1 MEIPDRVGDDGE
13 IATQVGHDVE
23 GGGNDEKSVLDYIS
37 SIDNSFSSN

>member
-23 GGGNDEKSVLDYIS
+23 GGGNDGESRVGLYIL
-37 SIDNSFSSN
+37 N